1 VFFQT
6 DSDIRYVLPVSNGFH
21 LTTISS
27 YLLRADY
34 SFMQKELIGTV
45 LYKALKVEYLANA
58 YTEPSR
64 EEAVKLL
71 QIASAFYAYA
81 LYIPLSGVISSDIGL
96 HVEETAKHRIAYQW
110 KEVKTEAQAYQVAFE
125 FAERLLEF
133 LETNIT
139 DFPEFE
145 NSTNY
150 TVYKTSLIKTV
161 DEFSDYININ
171 NSRLLFKRL
180 QKPIAL
186 FQQKSLKALLGVSLA
201 QEILTQLVDDS
212 LTNANKL
219 LLPYLKEY
227 LAYSVFADNV
237 LLLPI
242 AFDNNGM
249 YHTAPKN
256 QQINSNDK
264 TIPDNHL
271 TFLKKNYETKAAAT
285 QKELIDL
292 LNKFATNYPS
302 FVAESNFYRK
312 IGTSNSIN
320 SAESK
325 SFFF

>member
-1 VFFQT
+1 VFFKT
-6 DSDIRYVLPVSNGFH
+6 DTDIRYVLPVSQGFTLKH
-21 LTTISS
+21 INS

-34 SFMQKELIGTV
+34 SFMQKELIGSV

-64 EEAVKLL
+64 QEAIELL

-145 NSTNY
+145 ASSNY

-186 FQQKSLKALLGVSLA
+186 FQQKSLRALLGVSLA
-201 QEILTQLVDDS
+201 QEILTQLEDNT
-212 LTNANKL
+212 LTSANKL

-242 AFDNNGM
+242 SFDNNGM

-256 QQINSNDK
+256 QTTNTNEK

-271 TFLKKNYETKAAAT
+271 TFLKSHYEKKAAAT
-285 QKELIDL
+285 QKELVNF
-292 LNKFATNYPS
+292 LNLENTNYPS
-302 FVAESNFYRK
+302 FRTESNFYRK
-312 IGTSNSIN
+312 IGTNNSVNTI
-320 SAESK
+320 ESK

>member
-1 VFFQT
+1 MFFQT
-6 DSDIRYVLPVSNGFH
+6 DTDIRYVLPVSSGFTLKH
-21 LTTISS
+21 ISS

-34 SFMQKELIGTV
+34 SFMQKELIGTD

-58 YTEPSR
+58 YTELSR
-64 EEAVKLL
+64 QEAVELL

-96 HVEETAKHRIAYQW
+96 HVEENSEHRIAYQW
-110 KEVKTEAQAYQVAFE
+110 KEIKTEAQAYQVAFE

-133 LETNIT
+133 LETNID

-201 QEILTQLVDDS
+201 QEILTQLEENT
-212 LTNANKL
+212 LTVNNKL

-242 AFDNNGM
+242 SFDNNGM

-264 TIPDNHL
+264 TMPDNHL
-271 TFLKKNYETKAAAT
+271 TFLKNNYEKKAAAI

-292 LNKFATNYPS
+292 LNKLAINYPS
-302 FVAESNFYRK
+302 FITESNFYRK
-312 IGTSNSIN
+312 IGTSSSIN
-320 SAESK
+320 SADSK